1 MLKNNNAEEVVW
13 QNDALILKGFR
24 SYSKMPFYTSIIL
37 LIFQD
42 FNYTSQNKFIHL
54 VNNQNLYKNQST
66 LWLPTVSK
74 QIFTLSGISI
84 IMNLVGIIQ
93 KTMRKVFM
101 F

>member
-1 MLKNNNAEEVVW
+1 
-13 QNDALILKGFR
+13 
-24 SYSKMPFYTSIIL
+24 MPFYTSIIL

-42 FNYTSQNKFIHL
+42 FNYTSQNKFINL